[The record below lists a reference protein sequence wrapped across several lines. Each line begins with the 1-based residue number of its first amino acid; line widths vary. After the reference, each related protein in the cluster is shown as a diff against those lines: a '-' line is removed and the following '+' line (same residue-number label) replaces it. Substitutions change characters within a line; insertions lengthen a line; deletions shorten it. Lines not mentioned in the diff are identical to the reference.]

1 MHWCYINR
9 KPRNRSSSQFC
20 KLRAQSIIFT
30 HLALIVACEV
40 HLKFLSEIKIN
51 FMQNVG
57 FFSPELHMYFFVG
70 FASVEFWQMS
80 EEKPDNITYTCL
92 TKTIS
97 IGLCSE
103 LELSKTIGP
112 VSKADE
118 NLSGVRSSSKH
129 WSK

>member
-1 MHWCYINR
+1 
-9 KPRNRSSSQFC
+9 
-20 KLRAQSIIFT
+20 
-30 HLALIVACEV
+30 
-40 HLKFLSEIKIN
+40 
-51 FMQNVG
+51 MQNVV

-80 EEKPDNITYTCL
+80 EEKSPQYHLHLL
-92 TKTIS
+92 TKIIS
-97 IGLCSE
+97 IELCSE

-118 NLSGVRSSSKH
+118 NLSGVRSSHKH